1 LEDQPGRLADLGE
14 GTGKTGINIEGLCA
28 TTGGGTSEI
37 HILVDH
43 DAAARTALGSAG
55 IDVDSQTDVLVVD
68 AEDRPGTMGEVARS
82 SPTPESTSAWRT
94 PRSAE

>member
-1 LEDQPGRLADLGE
+1 
-14 GTGKTGINIEGLCA
+14 
-28 TTGGGTSEI
+28 
-37 HILVDH
+37 
-43 DAAARTALGSAG
+43 
-55 IDVDSQTDVLVVD
+55 VVD